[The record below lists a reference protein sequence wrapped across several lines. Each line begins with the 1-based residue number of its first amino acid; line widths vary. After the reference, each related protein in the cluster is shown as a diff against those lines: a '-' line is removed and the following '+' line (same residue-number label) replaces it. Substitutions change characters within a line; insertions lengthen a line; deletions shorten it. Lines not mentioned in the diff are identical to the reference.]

1 MWPPFP
7 PPILIPANIFFH
19 PASPKNMLHHQILTD
34 FKIFQLNG
42 WHVDFFYFGVF
53 PPTLGSS
60 WVHRSLLRI
69 FLVQFSVLVPL
80 HSCQTF
86 GRTSLTIW
94 SKYAT
99 EMGDGRM
106 RDDRIDHQRKKQ
118 NAPWVKIV
126 PFSQNYH
133 QPKWKLLRNNNHNG
147 YALWN
152 HWEWSVFRLL
162 FTPQ

>member
-1 MWPPFP
+1 MLFWG
-7 PPILIPANIFFH
+7 L
-19 PASPKNMLHHQILTD
+19 SPLLWAVHEFIGHC
-34 FKIFQLNG
+34 
-42 WHVDFFYFGVF
+42 
-53 PPTLGSS
+53 LGF
-60 WVHRSLLRI
+60 
-69 FLVQFSVLVPL
+69 FLVQFSILVPL

-86 GRTSLTIW
+86 GRTSLTIR

-118 NAPWVKIV
+118 DAPWVKIV

-162 FTPQ
+162 SRPLISQKLLLGF